1 MTYDTVQIVQRLAP
15 GGIEVLATRLAA
27 SMPGINAIV
36 SLEGTV
42 AELQA
47 AWPFLA
53 QSGIEVMALDKP
65 AGLRPS
71 TAWQLASLLRR
82 LRPNC
87 VITHHIGPLL
97 YGGTAARLAGV
108 RNLVHVEHDVW
119 HHRDPGRDI
128 QLQMA
133 RRLLR
138 PTFAAISRHAA
149 DTLARNSGARAVVLL
164 PNGVDLGAYAPG
176 DRAAARRRLGL
187 PADVRVIGSVG
198 RLEPV
203 KGHAALLQAAAAL
216 PEDVHVAIVGDGS
229 QRANLEALAAE
240 LGIASR
246 VVLAGHRDDVATLY
260 PAFDV
265 LCLPSRQEG
274 LPFVVI
280 EAQACDTPVVATDV
294 GAVRDALCPETSRL
308 VRPGDLPALVRAL
321 RDVVDQRSRPSP
333 RAPSPRAFVAR
344 HFDWDATLRRY
355 TLLAKG

>member
-27 SMPGINAIV
+27 SMPGNNAIV
-36 SLEGTV
+36 SLEGTD
-42 AELQA
+42 AALKA

-53 QSGIEVMALDKP
+53 TSGIEVY
-65 AGLRPS
+65 GLGKQPGVRPR
-71 TAWQLASLLRR
+71 TLAQLAALLRR
-82 LRPNC
+82 LQPKS

-97 YGGTAARLAGV
+97 YGGAAARLAGI
-108 RNLVHVEHDVW
+108 RNLLHVEHDVW
-119 HHRDPGRDI
+119 HHRDPGRDV
-128 QLQMA
+128 QLRLA

-149 DTLARNSGARAVVLL
+149 DTLARNSGAPSVVLL

-176 DRAAARRRLGL
+176 DRAEARRRLGL
-187 PADVRVIGSVG
+187 PAEGRVIGAVG
-198 RLEPV
+198 RLEAV
-203 KGHAALLQAAAAL
+203 KGHAALLHALAAL
-216 PEDVHVAIVGDGS
+216 PDDVRVAIVGDGS
-229 QRANLEALAAE
+229 ERANLEALAAR
-240 LGIASR
+240 LGIAGR
-246 VVLAGHRDDVATLY
+246 VLLAGHRDDVAALY

-321 RDVVDQRSRPSP
+321 RDVIDQRSR
-333 RAPSPRAFVAR
+333 PSPRAFVAR

>member
-27 SMPGINAIV
+27 SMPGNNAIV
-36 SLEGTV
+36 SLEGTE
-42 AELQA
+42 AGLKA

-53 QSGIEVMALDKP
+53 GSGIEVHALDKQPGLKP
-65 AGLRPS
+65 AIATR
-71 TAWQLASLLRR
+71 LASLLRR
-82 LRPNC
+82 LQPRC
-87 VITHHIGPLL
+87 VVTHHIGPLI
-97 YGGTAARLAGV
+97 YGGAAARLAGL

-128 QLQMA
+128 QLQLA
-133 RRLLR
+133 RRVLR

-149 DTLARNSGARAVVLL
+149 DTLARNSGAKAVVLL

-176 DRAAARRRLGL
+176 DRAEARRRLGL
-187 PADVRVIGSVG
+187 PDDVRVIGSVG
-198 RLEPV
+198 RLEAV
-203 KGHAALLQAAAAL
+203 KGHAALLYALAAL
-216 PEDVHVAIVGDGS
+216 PADVHAAIIGDGS
-229 QRANLEALAAE
+229 ERSNLESLAE
-240 LGIASR
+240 RLGVR
-246 VVLAGHRDDVATLY
+246 DRLLLAGHRDDVATLY

-321 RDVVDQRSRPSP
+321 RDVIDQRSR
-333 RAPSPRAFVAR
+333 PSPRAFVAR